1 MTNESPPPKDPDT
14 ITCHVTSWYYRR
26 MGLLAAM
33 FLGMGLFFFYDGKV
47 GYPKKNAV
55 AAKKVWFEETVLKSY
70 DDAQSA
76 GEAAVTAWLKDAR
89 ERGWIV
95 NPNLQQ
101 PRWDDY
107 AAPHDWPSD
116 PKKYSP
122 EEIEQQFYW
131 GAAMI
136 VGAAIAGL
144 LVLLNHNKVLVGH
157 RSDMK
162 MPNGT
167 TVAFADVFKVDKR
180 KWDNK
185 GLATVYYRE
194 GGSGAERKA
203 VVDDLKFHGADR
215 VLKRLLEGFSGELI
229 EKVADDHGASGE
241 EKENSESSPKN
252 AT

>member
-1 MTNESPPPKDPDT
+1 MTDADPHHKEPET
-14 ITCHVTSWYYRR
+14 ITCHVTAWYYRR

-33 FLGMGLFFFYDGKV
+33 FLGMGLLFFYDGKF
-47 GYPKKNAV
+47 GYHKKNVIAD
-55 AAKKVWFEETVLKSY
+55 KKAWFEETVMKSY
-70 DDAQSA
+70 DQAKEA
-76 GEAAVTAWLKDAR
+76 GPEAAATWVKDAR
-89 ERGWIV
+89 DRGWIV
-95 NPNLQQ
+95 NLNLEQ

-131 GAAMI
+131 G
-136 VGAAIAGL
+136 GALILGATIAGL

-157 RSDMK
+157 LDRMV
-162 MPNGT
+162 MPNKT
-167 TVAFADVFKVDKR
+167 TVKFADVFRVDKR

-185 GLATVYYRE
+185 GLATVFYRE
-194 GGSGAERKA
+194 SGTGPERKA

-215 VLKRLLEGFSGELI
+215 VLKRLLSGFSGELV
-229 EKVADDHGASGE
+229 EKVSDDSEENGADQAGG
-241 EKENSESSPKN
+241 ESSPKS